1 MLKVC
6 VCLIY
11 KLLEMIFNQC
21 IEPGVFPF
29 EWNKGYIG
37 SIHKKGDKQTLE
49 RYRTESP
56 LPTSERIL
64 ERLYTLTK
72 CSIFFFFLNEN
83 KLIYSNQSGFEQ
95 GDSCI
100 QTTIIHYS

>member
-11 KLLEMIFNQC
+11 KPLEMIFNPC

-49 RYRTESP
+49 RYTVQSRRYLLLREF
-56 LPTSERIL
+56 LKDYIL
-64 ERLYTLTK
+64 
-72 CSIFFFFLNEN
+72 
-83 KLIYSNQSGFEQ
+83 
-95 GDSCI
+95 
-100 QTTIIHYS
+100 